1 MSRTKDNSLD
11 YFPLDVTFFS
21 DQRIRRL
28 QARFGSDGPMFLIY
42 IFCRC
47 YGENGYYLEAN
58 DDFYEDAAIDIGCSV
73 EKIGLMLNYLLDRS
87 LLDSKSFNTVKV
99 LTSHGIQA
107 QYQKSKKGCKRDV
120 AVDETLW
127 VLDSE
132 ETEAFIRARSKI
144 QNSEKKDDNSDKK
157 DDNSEKYPQSKVK
170 ERKEK
175 ERKVDI
181 SADKPQTHRFIPP
194 TVEEVRAYCQE
205 RKNRVDPERFVAFYE
220 SKGWMVGK
228 NKMKDWKAAVITW
241 EKGDRRGGDSSSS
254 MDKGQDSGKWGK
266 LQSRKLD

>member
-21 DQRIRRL
+21 DRRIRRL

-47 YGENGYYLEAN
+47 YGGNGYYLDAN
-58 DDFYEDAAIDIGCSV
+58 NDFYEDAAIDIGCSV
-73 EKIGLMLNYLLDRS
+73 EKIGLMLNYLFDRS

-120 AVDETLW
+120 VVDETLW

-132 ETEAFIRARSKI
+132 ETEGFIKTRKDI
-144 QNSEKKDDNSDKK
+144 INCEKKS
-157 DDNSEKYPQSKVK
+157 DNSEKYNDKSEKYTQSKVK
-170 ERKEK
+170 ESKEK
-175 ERKVDI
+175 ETKDI

-194 TVEEVRAYCQE
+194 TVEEVRAYCQQ
-205 RKNRVDPERFVAFYE
+205 RKNRVDPERFVAFYK
-220 SKGWMVGK
+220 SKGWMIGK
-228 NKMKDWKAAVITW
+228 SKMKDWKSAVITW
-241 EKGDRRGGDSSSS
+241 EKGDRRGDSSTS
-254 MDKGQDSGKWGK
+254 MGQAQDSGRWGK
-266 LQSRKLD
+266 LQSRQLD